1 MLNDILIPASRTEL
15 TEANSTPTR
24 VWFRFFEGLYQ
35 YTRKA
40 YGSFFDTSLQ
50 TAAANTPTAIT
61 LNSSSTARSISLDPI
76 TSRIIVSRDGT
87 YNVQVSAQVASTGAT
102 DSVAV
107 WVKVNG
113 VNLASSLRLIAIPAS
128 PAQTVLAFNKFIDL
142 VPRDYIEIF
151 WLSVS
156 GTSQL
161 KFTAASAS
169 PLYPATPSV
178 IVTLDQIV

>member
-1 MLNDILIPASRTEL
+1 MLDFVIPASRTEL
-15 TEANSTPTR
+15 TEANSTTTR

-35 YTRKA
+35 YTRKGF
-40 YGSFFDTSLQ
+40 GSFFDTTTQ
-50 TAAANTPTAIT
+50 TVAANTPQAIT
-61 LNSSSTARSISLDPI
+61 FNSSGTTESIALDAI
-76 TSRIIVSRDGT
+76 TSRIAVSRNGT
-87 YNVQVSAQVASTGAT
+87 YNVQVSVQVASTGAT
-102 DSVAV
+102 DSVVV
-107 WVKVNG
+107 WIKVNG
-113 VNLASSLRLIAIPAS
+113 VNLASSLRLIAVPAS
-128 PAQTVLAFNKFIDL
+128 PAQTVLSFNKFIDL
-142 VPRDYIEIF
+142 VPRDYIEVF